1 MQPGRPFLRS
11 LQTTFLRHFKG
22 KVHAEDGPFRLGR
35 RFSQRCTRPERV
47 DSDPRQAPLER
58 TDIVNRVLAAVKSC
72 TGVDS
77 AKVRHKLASEST
89 SWLHVCYLDSSQH
102 DTAL

>member
-11 LQTTFLRHFKG
+11 LQTTFLRHIKG
-22 KVHAEDGPFRLGR
+22 KVHHAEDGPFRLGR

-77 AKVRHKLASEST
+77 AKVVTCLLSGWILPNSLVDF
-89 SWLHVCYLDSSQH
+89 SSYLHVS
-102 DTAL
+102 